1 MNFWG
6 FTPAVF
12 PQLQQRFET
21 FLRGELAENP
31 LKKECLLPNDI
42 GLLLGENGCTVRA
55 YSTDSV
61 WFGVTY
67 HEDRADVVA
76 KIGAL
81 TDGVRYP
88 KGLWK

>member
-1 MNFWG
+1 M
-6 FTPAVF
+6 
-12 PQLQQRFET
+12 
-21 FLRGELAENP
+21 
-31 LKKECLLPNDI
+31 PNDI
-42 GLLLGENGCTVRA
+42 GLILADNACIVRA